1 MMVDNLNYDIEII
14 HGNNTIINEAT
25 LHFVKPYNLF
35 VTIDIFHDDRDFK
48 WSTATAKAQEEK
60 KTMMKAFW
68 SLASQ
73 RGD

>member
-1 MMVDNLNYDIEII
+1 MGIICYQYTTFCKIKQII
-14 HGNNTIINEAT
+14 HD
-25 LHFVKPYNLF
+25 V
-35 VTIDIFHDDRDFK
+35 DIFHNDCEFK